1 MINFVLALPSEA
13 RPLLSYFGLQR
24 LVSSTDFPLYEKDG
38 LRLIVTGIGK
48 IAAAAATAYLHALR
62 PTTPAAWFNIGIAGH
77 GQQAV
82 GTPLLAHKI
91 IDAASQRTYYPA
103 FPFSPPCQTTTLL
116 SVDRPEETYPDSWA
130 YDMEASGFCATAC
143 RFSTHELIHC
153 LKVVSDNPQSS
164 LHQLSAQK
172 VEALISEHLD
182 LIDTLVH
189 FLSPLV
195 HELAEREQDPPFF
208 TEFLQHWHFTVAQQH
223 QLRRLLQHRFTLAPQ
238 QPLPEQDLKGLKK
251 AREVLAYLRAMN
263 ESLPF
268 ALGENSMTC

>member
-13 RPLLSYFGLQR
+13 RPLLTYFGLQG
-24 LVSSTDFPLYEKDG
+24 LDSSTDFPLYEKDG

-62 PTTPAAWFNIGIAGH
+62 PTTSAVWFNIGVAGH
-77 GQQAV
+77 GEHAV
-82 GTPLLAHKI
+82 GTPLLTHKI

-103 FPFSPPCQTTTLL
+103 FPFPPPCQTTTLL
-116 SVDRPEETYPDSWA
+116 SVDRPAETYPDSWA

-172 VEALISEHLD
+172 VEALIGEHLD
-182 LIDTLVH
+182 LIDTLVQ
-189 FLSPLV
+189 LLAPLA
-195 HELAEREQDPPFF
+195 HELAERQQNPPFF
-208 TEFLQHWHFTVAQQH
+208 AEFLQHWHFTVAQQH
-223 QLRRLLQHRFTLAPQ
+223 QLRRLLQHHFTLAPR
-238 QPLPEQDLKGLKK
+238 QPLPDQDLKGLKK
-251 AREVLAYLRAMN
+251 AKEVLAYLRAMN

-268 ALGENSMTC
+268 ALGKNSMTR